1 MTVRLRK
8 ELREIED
15 QRRRALNLVIFN
27 LPESNRQ
34 TAILRKKHDERKF
47 AELCAQIGVD
57 IPDVTTMFRLGTIK
71 EGANRPLKIILNNKQ
86 HRKTILDNAS
96 KLRQSKEDTD
106 LKNCIIVKDLTPQQR
121 NYNKLRR
128 LKILSEKPLDRK
140 SQSSQ
145 EDYDERTV
153 LDESVIEV
161 SATRTKEQT
170 DKNPQI
176 TIASRLSQDAL
187 AKQKTLVQG
196 LENKVNQSLPFDE
209 TILGGFNNNSQI
221 QPKTPMIQR

>member
-1 MTVRLRK
+1 
-8 ELREIED
+8 
-15 QRRRALNLVIFN
+15 
-27 LPESNRQ
+27 
-34 TAILRKKHDERKF
+34 
-47 AELCAQIGVD
+47 
-57 IPDVTTMFRLGTIK
+57 MFRLGTIK

-106 LKNCIIVKDLTPQQR
+106 LQNCIIVKDLTPQQR

-128 LKILSEKPLDRK
+128 LKKLSEKPLDRK

-176 TIASRLSQDAL
+176 TIASRLSQ
-187 AKQKTLVQG
+187 
-196 LENKVNQSLPFDE
+196 
-209 TILGGFNNNSQI
+209 
-221 QPKTPMIQR
+221 MH

>member
-1 MTVRLRK
+1 MREEIQTLKPEISQEIEKNITDQLQDQVRK

-15 QRRRALNLVIFN
+15 QQRRALNLVIFN

-106 LKNCIIVKDLTPQQR
+106 LKNYIIVKDLTPQQR

-128 LKILSEKPLDRK
+128 LKILSEKKPI
-140 SQSSQ
+140 QS
-145 EDYDERTV
+145 R
-153 LDESVIEV
+153 
-161 SATRTKEQT
+161 
-170 DKNPQI
+170 
-176 TIASRLSQDAL
+176 
-187 AKQKTLVQG
+187 G
-196 LENKVNQSLPFDE
+196 L
-209 TILGGFNNNSQI
+209 
-221 QPKTPMIQR
+221 